1 MVLGTMAFGGNADI
15 KAPASYFDLFPE
27 AGGNGSTL
35 PMATPGGEQSGRMW
49 WPILAPVWFR
59 RFRRKKPGE
68 VPTDYRI
75 PVWEHGR
82 ATNRSH
88 PPVRT
93 ADHLLPT
100 SRYVSGAVRRNSG

>member
-49 WPILAPVWFR
+49 WPILAFGV
-59 RFRRKKPGE
+59 
-68 VPTDYRI
+68 VPALSPEEAGGSPDGLSNPSLGTWPSY
-75 PVWEHGR
+75 
-82 ATNRSH
+82 
-88 PPVRT
+88 
-93 ADHLLPT
+93 
-100 SRYVSGAVRRNSG
+100 